1 MLYAYRSSK
10 HHAMIWSAG
19 VVELWTFAS
28 RFQET
33 LGIHTVPSIAEM
45 EQAFANPDQ
54 PKNATTAV
62 LVGHSLPH
70 EDFQDWEVPSH
81 VFEDKLSSSSCM
93 IKENVRQMI
102 VSEMGCLS
110 MRRC

>member
-1 MLYAYRSSK
+1 MPYAYRSSK
-10 HHAMIWSAG
+10 HPDMIWFTG
-19 VVELWTFAS
+19 IIELWTFAS

-62 LVGHSLPH
+62 LVGHSLLH
-70 EDFQDWEVPSH
+70 EDFQDWERPSH
-81 VFEDKLSSSSCM
+81 VFDHELSSFIMHDQRECQA
-93 IKENVRQMI
+93 ND
-102 VSEMGCLS
+102 
-110 MRRC
+110 